1 MSRIK
6 KILIEEIREI
16 RKEYLTSV
24 YYEGNFKNAMDDA
37 SVELFKRLKLLPFE
51 LEKEL
56 KFIKYLEN
64 SFATTEIDN
73 LRKTF
78 FFIMQD
84 SVTKKYYLN
93 YSIDI
98 DRTSEEFINEIRLI
112 AEKNHLIF
120 HTTSNEL
127 TDFEDI
133 LIKKRKEKI
142 RGYFSTENPDV
153 ISPNIQSLEDIL
165 TSVRIPYYV
174 DNQYVIK
181 GRNGLGLAISNPS
194 FIFNIGYVT
203 RTYFLQ
209 LNIKEENNQFLLN
222 SPLKKIIL

>member
-120 HTTSNEL
+120 HTTFNEL
-127 TDFEDI
+127 SDFEDI
-133 LIKKRKEKI
+133 VIKKEKE
-142 RGYFSTENPDV
+142 YVSTHQ
-153 ISPNIQSLEDIL
+153 IKLQICYHQKLIL
-165 TSVRIPYYV
+165 
-174 DNQYVIK
+174 
-181 GRNGLGLAISNPS
+181 
-194 FIFNIGYVT
+194 
-203 RTYFLQ
+203 
-209 LNIKEENNQFLLN
+209 
-222 SPLKKIIL
+222 

>member
-64 SFATTEIDN
+64 SFATTEMEN

-93 YSIDI
+93 YSIDV
-98 DRTSEEFINEIRLI
+98 DQTSEKFINEIRLT
-112 AEKNHLIF
+112 AEKNHLRF
-120 HTTSNEL
+120 QTTSNEL
-127 TDFEDI
+127 SDFEDI
-133 LIKKRKEKI
+133 VIKKRERIRAYPSDKVTDMLSSKI
-142 RGYFSTENPDV
+142 D
-153 ISPNIQSLEDIL
+153 SLDDMI
-165 TSVRIPYYV
+165 TSLRIPYYV
-174 DNQYVIK
+174 DNQYCIK
-181 GRNGLGLAISNPS
+181 GQRGLSTAISYPS
-194 FIFNIGYVT
+194 FIFNDEYVT